1 MSESNIGSAILGLY
15 AGIKSGTTAEVAQR
29 LGRKWVGIE
38 LNPEYTSL
46 IKKRTAQKA
55 LF

>member
-1 MSESNIGSAILGLY
+1 MKASTKENDTVLDPFLG
-15 AGIKSGTTAEVAQR
+15 SGTTAYVAQR

-38 LNPEYTSL
+38 LNPEYAK
-46 IKKRTAQKA
+46 IIRKRTAQKE